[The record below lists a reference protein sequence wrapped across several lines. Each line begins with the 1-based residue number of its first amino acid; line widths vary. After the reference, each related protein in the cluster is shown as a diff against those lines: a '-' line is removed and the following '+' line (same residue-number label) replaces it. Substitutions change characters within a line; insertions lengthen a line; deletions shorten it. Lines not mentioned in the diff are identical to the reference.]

1 MVLGPQQSIKPDKP
15 FQTGNVQSDTN
26 TSRERKVTNAWVEG
40 LPGLHNYSS
49 PFCQVIIQISLK
61 SKTWN
66 LWLKIILFL
75 PGVKMTSLLA
85 WQTFSN
91 QTASKYEYLTS
102 PFSHWPSP
110 RMLAFEESSMSQ
122 KSASILKASRLK
134 NSSDIILIDIGL
146 VKVRLPSSVC
156 FVFMF
161 LFRLHL
167 PQRVLLLFFRMTFN
181 MLSQLWIYIKIIK
194 VNG

>member
-1 MVLGPQQSIKPDKP
+1 
-15 FQTGNVQSDTN
+15 
-26 TSRERKVTNAWVEG
+26 
-40 LPGLHNYSS
+40 
-49 PFCQVIIQISLK
+49 
-61 SKTWN
+61 
-66 LWLKIILFL
+66 
-75 PGVKMTSLLA
+75 MTSLLA

-110 RMLAFEESSMSQ
+110 RMLAFEEGSMSQ

-167 PQRVLLLFFRMTFN
+167 PQRVLLLFF
-181 MLSQLWIYIKIIK
+181 
-194 VNG
+194 